1 MSYLEVSGIVKKKEQ
16 DFILKGISFSQK
28 KFDKIAIAGETGSGK
43 TSLLKIIAGLV
54 TPDEGYVL
62 FRNERVKRV
71 PEEKL
76 IPGHRGIAY
85 LSQQFELP
93 HYLRVE
99 QVLQYAN
106 EIKEKEAKSLFD
118 LCQISHLLKRRTDEL
133 SGGERQRI
141 AMARLLI
148 GSPSLL
154 LLDEPF
160 SNLDLIHKS
169 TLKQIVHD
177 LGEQHGISFILVSHD
192 PLDTL
197 SWADEVMIMKDGE
210 IIQKDRSQEIYRH
223 PVNEYAA
230 GLLGAYNLIDLEKN
244 KLLIELWNVK
254 KESGKVFIRPED
266 LQIVQSGK
274 NAIQGKVSR
283 VVFLGSYF
291 DLEVLI
297 PGALITVRTQD
308 HKIKSGELVFIS
320 PKPGEIWQFYN

>member
-1 MSYLEVSGIVKKKEQ
+1 MDFLEVSGIVKKKEE
-16 DFILKGISFSQK
+16 DFILKAINFSQK

-54 TPDEGYVL
+54 TPDEGQVL
-62 FRNERVKRV
+62 FKNERVKKV

-76 IPGHRGIAY
+76 IPGHPGIAY

-106 EIKEKEAKSLFD
+106 EIREKEAKTLFD
-118 LCQISHLLKRRTDEL
+118 LCQISHLMKRRTDEL

-169 TLKQIVHD
+169 TLKKIVND

-192 PLDTL
+192 PLDSL
-197 SWADEVMIMKDGE
+197 SWADEIMIMKDGM
-210 IIQKDRSQEIYRH
+210 IVQKDRSKEIYYR

-230 GLLGAYNLIDLEKN
+230 GILGDYNLIDPEKN
-244 KLLIELWNVK
+244 QAITKMWGVK
-254 KESGKVFIRPED
+254 KESGKVLLRPED
-266 LQIVQSGK
+266 IQIVESGG
-274 NAIQGKVSR
+274 NAIQGKVTR
-283 VVFLGSYF
+283 VFFLGSYF
-291 DLEVLI
+291 DVEVLI
-297 PGALITVRTQD
+297 PGNLITLRTQYNNLAAGD
-308 HKIKSGELVFIS
+308 PVFIS
-320 PKPGEIWQFYN
+320 PKAGKIWQFHT